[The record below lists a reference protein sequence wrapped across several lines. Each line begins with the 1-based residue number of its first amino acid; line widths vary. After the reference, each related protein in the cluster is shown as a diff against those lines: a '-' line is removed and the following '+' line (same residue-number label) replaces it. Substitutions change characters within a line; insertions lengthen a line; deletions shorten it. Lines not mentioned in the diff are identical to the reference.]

1 MSEYAPPARILH
13 VDDDQEVLDEVREY
27 LGDEEIPDWGRPE
40 VVGITSFDDALGFLE
55 KERFDLVV
63 LDVRLG
69 SAQEDVDIEDE
80 AGLVAL
86 GQIRERRFVPIV
98 FWTGLPG
105 AIRHLAGELV
115 LVREKTEGLPALSGA
130 VDSLFETRLPAVNRA
145 LLRLV
150 EDEQRRYMW
159 EFVVEHWNELKAV
172 DDHTSVA
179 YLLARRL
186 GRSLSGPGIRQLA
199 EELGEGADSGLP
211 PDGKI
216 HAMEMYL
223 RPPVAGTELAA
234 GDLLRGKDGDEDSW
248 WLVLTPSCDLEHG
261 KADYVQLAACLLLDD
276 QTDVVV
282 WRSAEGNKG
291 ERRAAE
297 KRVVEIL
304 RQQTGGQLDRWLFLP
319 QALDIPDLIV
329 DMQRLRSVP
338 RADADDLERIA
349 SLDNPFA
356 ESAINRYNRY
366 YGRVGTPDIDA
377 DGAFQRIK
385 STGKKRT

>member
-1 MSEYAPPARILH
+1 MSEHAPPARILH

-27 LGDEEIPDWGRPE
+27 LGDEEIPAWGRPE
-40 VVGITSFDDALGFLE
+40 VVGITSFEDALGFLE

-86 GQIRERRFVPIV
+86 KQIRQRRFVPIV

-115 LVREKTEGLPALSGA
+115 LVHEKTEGLPALSGA

-159 EFVVEHWNELKAV
+159 EFVAEHWNELKAV

-199 EELGEGADSGLP
+199 EELGEDADSGLP

-223 RPPVAGTELAA
+223 RPPVAGTELEA
-234 GDLLRGKDGDEDSW
+234 GDLLRDEDSW

-291 ERRAAE
+291 ERKAAE

-385 STGKKRT
+385 SADEKGT

>member
-1 MSEYAPPARILH
+1 VSEDRLPARILH
-13 VDDDQEVLDEVREY
+13 VDDDQEVLDDARQY
-27 LGDEEIPDWGRPE
+27 LEGEEIPDWGRPE
-40 VVGITSFDDALGFLE
+40 VVGISSFDDALDSLE
-55 KERFDLVV
+55 RERFDLVV

-69 SAQEDVDIEDE
+69 SAQEEVEIEDE
-80 AGLVAL
+80 AGFVAL
-86 GQIRERRFVPIV
+86 RQIRDRRFVPIV

-105 AIRHLAGELV
+105 AIRHLTSELV
-115 LVREKTEGLPALSGA
+115 LVREKTELLPTLLEAIN
-130 VDSLFETRLPAVNRA
+130 SLFESRLPAVNRA

-150 EDEQRRYMW
+150 EEEQRRYMW
-159 EFVVEHWNELKAV
+159 DFVAEHWNELKAV

-186 GRSLSGPGIRQLA
+186 GRSLGGPGIQRLA
-199 EELGEGADSGLP
+199 EELGEKADSGLP

-223 RPPVAGTELAA
+223 RPPVAGTKLEA
-234 GDLLRGKDGDEDSW
+234 GDLLREMRGEGGSW

-261 KADYVQLAACLLLDD
+261 KADYVQLAACLFFDD
-276 QTDVVV
+276 QADVAG
-282 WRSAEGNKG
+282 WRSGEGNSDQRK
-291 ERRAAE
+291 AAK
-297 KRVVEIL
+297 KRVVEIV

-319 QALDIPDLIV
+319 RALDIPDLIV

-338 RADADDLERIA
+338 REELDDLERIA
-349 SLDNPFA
+349 SLDSPFA

-377 DGAFQRIK
+377 DGAFERI
-385 STGKKRT
+385 SSED

>member
-1 MSEYAPPARILH
+1 VSEHAPPARILH
-13 VDDDQEVLDEVREY
+13 VDDDQEVLDEVSEY
-27 LGDEEIPDWGRPE
+27 LGDEKIPGWGPPE

-69 SAQEDVDIEDE
+69 SDQEDVDIKDE

-86 GQIRERRFVPIV
+86 SQIRERRFVPIV
-98 FWTGLPG
+98 FWTGLPS
-105 AIRHLAGELV
+105 AIEHLSSELV

-159 EFVVEHWNELKAV
+159 KFVAEHWSELKAA

-199 EELGEGADSGLP
+199 KELGEEADSGLP

-223 RPPVAGTELAA
+223 RPPVAGTGLEA

-276 QTDVVV
+276 QADVVL
-282 WRSAEGNKG
+282 WRSGKGNKG
-291 ERRAAE
+291 ERKTAE

-304 RQQTGGQLDRWLFLP
+304 RQQSGGQLDRWLFLP

-338 RADADDLERIA
+338 NAEVDDLERIA
-349 SLDNPFA
+349 SLDSPFA

-377 DGAFQRIK
+377 EGAFQRIK
-385 STGKKRT
+385 SAHEKGT

>member
-1 MSEYAPPARILH
+1 VSDDGLPARILH
-13 VDDDQEVLDEVREY
+13 VDDDEDVLNEVHEY
-27 LGDEEIPDWGRPE
+27 LGDEEILDWGRPE
-40 VVGITSFDDALGFLE
+40 VVGITSFEDALGYLE

-69 SAQEDVDIEDE
+69 SAQEDVDVEDE

-86 GQIRERRFVPIV
+86 EQIRDRRFVPIV

-105 AIRHLAGELV
+105 AIEHLAGELV

-130 VDSLFETRLPAVNRA
+130 VDSLFKTRLPAVNRA

-159 EFVVEHWNELKAV
+159 EFVAEHWSELKAV
-172 DDHTSVA
+172 EDHTSVA

-199 EELGEGADSGLP
+199 KELGEDADSGVP

-223 RPPVAGTELAA
+223 RPPVAGTALEA
-234 GDLLRGKDGDEDSW
+234 GDLLRGKDGDEESW
-248 WLVLTPSCDLEHG
+248 SLVLTPSCDLEHG
-261 KADYVQLAACLLLDD
+261 KADYVQLAACLPFAD
-276 QTDVVV
+276 QVDVIA
-282 WRSAEGNKG
+282 WRSGEGNKG
-291 ERRAAE
+291 ERKAAE
-297 KRVVEIL
+297 RRVVEIL
-304 RQQTGGQLDRWLFLP
+304 RQQTGGQLDRWLYLP
-319 QALDIPDLIV
+319 RALDIPDLIV
-329 DMQRLRSVP
+329 DMQKLRSVP
-338 RADADDLERIA
+338 RAEVDDLQRIA
-349 SLDNPFA
+349 SLDSPFA

-366 YGRVGTPDIDA
+366 YGRVGTPDLDAEAAFERFSSA
-377 DGAFQRIK
+377 DGEGA
-385 STGKKRT
+385 